1 MSFPT
6 YEEYTPNGI
15 EWLPEVPS
23 NWQAGR
29 LRWQAKIYSGGTPDK
44 TNEDYW
50 TDGTIPWLNSGA
62 VNQQLITEP
71 STYITQDALEKSSAK
86 WVPENALVI
95 ALAGQG
101 KTKGMVA
108 QLAFRTTCN
117 QSMAA
122 IIPNGNLEARFLF
135 WWLTSNYQ
143 NIRNLSGGD
152 LRDGLNLQLLGTIG
166 CPIPNQ
172 DEQRAISSF
181 LDVET
186 SKIDGLVSEQRRLID
201 LLKEKRQAVI
211 SHAVTKGLN
220 PNAPMKPSGIQ
231 WLGDVP
237 QHWNVGSVRRVI
249 NAIEQGWSPQCDSR
263 PAEANEWGIL
273 KTGCVN
279 RGVFSEIENKALPHD
294 LEPIAEYEVKS
305 GDVLMSRASGSPD
318 LVGATAFVFEVRP
331 KLMLSDKTFRIH
343 LAESMEPMFFVSVF
357 NSQLMRAQ
365 IEQSISGA
373 EGLANNLPQAKL
385 KCFSIALPPRN
396 EQVEIV
402 KELAL
407 RCKHFDT
414 LQAESERAIELLK
427 ERRTALISAAVTGK
441 IDVRE
446 FTPVSGEALAA
457 GSSTV
462 VPKVSGKALA
472 AGSSERLT
480 SKVLKS

>member
-1 MSFPT
+1 MSLAKYPDIT
-6 YEEYTPNGI
+6 DSGVN
-15 EWLPEVPS
+15 WLGKVPLHWTVS
-23 NWQAGR
+23 RVSYLFRAGKGR
-29 LRWQAKIYSGGTPDK
+29 HGQQLTQEFLADNAGDYPVYSG
-44 TNEDYW
+44 
-50 TDGTIPWLNSGA
+50 
-62 VNQQLITEP
+62 Q
-71 STYITQDALEKSSAK
+71 TQDDGQMGTWNEFEFDFPGDGVLFSTTVGAK
-86 WVPENALVI
+86 AMHL
-95 ALAGQG
+95 
-101 KTKGMVA
+101 KH
-108 QLAFRTTCN
+108 
-117 QSMAA
+117 
-122 IIPNGNLEARFLF
+122 
-135 WWLTSNYQ
+135 
-143 NIRNLSGGD
+143 LSGKFSLSQNCLILWPNDTRCNVRFYYYHLQPLFAYERGKIPEYMQASFRIED
-152 LRDGLNLQLLGTIG
+152 LYSY
-166 CPIPNQ
+166 PICLPPL
-172 DEQRAISSF
+172 DEQRAIVSF

-186 SKIDGLVSEQRRLID
+186 SKIDGLVSEQRRLIE

-220 PNAPMKPSGIQ
+220 PNAPMKNSGIQ

-237 QHWNVGSVRRVI
+237 EDWNVGSVRRVI

-446 FTPVSGEALAA
+446 FTPVSGKALAA